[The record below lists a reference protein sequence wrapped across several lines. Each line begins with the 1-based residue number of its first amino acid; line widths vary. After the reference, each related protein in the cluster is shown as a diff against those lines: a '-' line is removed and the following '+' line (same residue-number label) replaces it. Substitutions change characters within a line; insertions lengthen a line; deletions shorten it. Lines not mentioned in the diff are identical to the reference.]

1 MASVSAAHMI
11 MFIGSLVLAS
21 AVAGTVIM
29 EVGQVSDSIETRGT
43 SVADEIE
50 TEIAIISDAS
60 RSDAIVDD
68 DDVQTLTVLV
78 KNIGNAELEADSSTV
93 DILVDSSYVSSAD
106 VTVERVDVDSTVW
119 EPGGVVAIE
128 IADQNVD
135 GDTAVTVI
143 ASGNE
148 DTIRFYWDAEDGA
161 DD

>member
-1 MASVSAAHMI
+1 MASVSAAHLI
-11 MFIGSLVLAS
+11 MFIGSLVIAS

-29 EVGQVSDSIETRGT
+29 EAGQVSDSIETRGT

-60 RSDAIVDD
+60 RSETIVDD
-68 DDVQTLTVLV
+68 DARTVTLLV
-78 KNIGNAELEADSSTV
+78 KNIGNADLEADSSTV

-106 VTVERVDVDSTVW
+106 VTVERVDADSTVW

-128 IADQNVD
+128 IADQSVD
-135 GDTAVTVI
+135 GDTAVTLIV
-143 ASGNE
+143 SGNE
-148 DTIRFYWDAEDGA
+148 DTIRFHWAAEDEA